1 MGVAFLKHSLR
12 QTDIA
17 IVAAAV
23 ALTLDKDKK
32 VCTQARIG
40 LGSVA
45 PTILRACG
53 AEALLAGKNVT
64 EEVADVAAREAAQE
78 SSPIN
83 DIRGSAEYREKNVFE
98 ITRKAILQAVH
109 DAKTGGF

>member
-1 MGVAFLKHSLR
+1 
-12 QTDIA
+12 
-17 IVAAAV
+17 
-23 ALTLDKDKK
+23 
-32 VCTQARIG
+32 
-40 LGSVA
+40 
-45 PTILRACG
+45 
-53 AEALLAGKNVT
+53 
-64 EEVADVAAREAAQE
+64 VAAREAAQE